1 MSVPELSN
9 PVCGVDDGE
18 GDYLN
23 CPMDREQYAEFHN
36 AVVTAE
42 KTALHEFDDA
52 KFFEGC
58 LPIEVM
64 AGRGVDTL
72 RFGPMKPVG
81 LVDPRTGREPYA
93 CVQLRQDNLAGD
105 HFSLVGFQTQMKWG
119 EQARVLRLI
128 PGLENAEFVRFGM
141 IHRNTYINGPDV
153 LRETWQMKTRDDLLF
168 AGQIS
173 GVEGYVESAASG
185 LMAGRNAA
193 ALVLGQPLRVPPRT
207 TALGALAHYVS
218 HANPRHYQPTNITF
232 GIMEPIDDR
241 SFPRMRAADGRKM
254 SRKETRKFALSE
266 RALADLERW
275 IEAGETV
282 VHGPRRSLYARA
294 IRQAQARPAMK
305 AALVEFLDHLRL
317 NENASRHTVRAYDS
331 DLSQFLAFLAARV
344 SRTRAQLTMA
354 DFDQLSI
361 REFMGD
367 LHRRGNTRSS
377 AARKLAAIRTFSR
390 YLRREGL
397 LEGDPA
403 ALVGTPKREQRLP
416 AHLGEAEMSTL
427 LEMPDAAQPL
437 GRRDRAILEL
447 FYASGL
453 RLSELV
459 GLDLEDVNLNGRM
472 VRVLGKGGKERIVP
486 FNRSTETALR
496 AWLGDR
502 ESLISEIPTTDGTRI
517 TRITDGTRITRITN
531 GTRIT
536 RMTKREGTKNH
547 ADRISRSHGTR
558 TRMPLFL
565 NYQGG
570 RLSTR
575 SVDRLVRKYVAACST
590 RFGISPHAL
599 RHSFA
604 THLLERG
611 ADLRAIQ
618 ELLGHARLST
628 TQRYTHLNAA
638 QLLETYRK
646 AHPKA
651 GSESVKSEG

>member
-1 MSVPELSN
+1 M
-9 PVCGVDDGE
+9 
-18 GDYLN
+18 
-23 CPMDREQYAEFHN
+23 
-36 AVVTAE
+36 
-42 KTALHEFDDA
+42 
-52 KFFEGC
+52 
-58 LPIEVM
+58 
-64 AGRGVDTL
+64 
-72 RFGPMKPVG
+72 
-81 LVDPRTGREPYA
+81 
-93 CVQLRQDNLAGD
+93 
-105 HFSLVGFQTQMKWG
+105 
-119 EQARVLRLI
+119 
-128 PGLENAEFVRFGM
+128 
-141 IHRNTYINGPDV
+141 
-153 LRETWQMKTRDDLLF
+153 LRETWQVKTRDDLFF

-193 ALVLGQPLRVPPRT
+193 ARALNQPIRVPPRT

-241 SFPRMRAADGRKM
+241 SMPRMRAADGRRM
-254 SRKETRKFALSE
+254 SRKETRKLALSE
-266 RALADLERW
+266 RALADLEQW
-275 IEAGETV
+275 IEAGDPDRL
-282 VHGPRRSLYARA
+282 GRNRRAPRR
-294 IRQAQARPAMK
+294 PPMK
-305 AALVEFLDHLRL
+305 DALAEFLEHLRL
-317 NENASRHTVRAYDS
+317 NENASQHTVRAYES
-331 DLSQFLAFLAARV
+331 DLSQFLTFLARRG
-344 SRTRAQLTMA
+344 SRTRAQLTVA
-354 DFDQLSI
+354 DVDHLSI
-361 REFMGD
+361 REFLGD

-377 AARKLAAIRTFSR
+377 AARKLAAIRTFGR
-390 YLRREGL
+390 YLRREGI

-416 AHLGEAEMSTL
+416 AHLGEAEMSAL
-427 LEMPDAAQPL
+427 LDMPDGSQPL

-459 GLDLEDVNLNGRM
+459 GLDLGDVNLNGRM

-486 FNRSTETALR
+486 FNHSTEKAIR
-496 AWLGDR
+496 AWLSDR
-502 ESLISEIPTTDGTRI
+502 EALISASEIPTTDGTRI
-517 TRITDGTRITRITN
+517 TRVTSGTRIART
-531 GTRIT
+531 
-536 RMTKREGTKNH
+536 TKGQGTKNH
-547 ADRISRSHGTR
+547 AARISRSRGTR
-558 TRMPLFL
+558 IAQMPMFL

-651 GSESVKSEG
+651 